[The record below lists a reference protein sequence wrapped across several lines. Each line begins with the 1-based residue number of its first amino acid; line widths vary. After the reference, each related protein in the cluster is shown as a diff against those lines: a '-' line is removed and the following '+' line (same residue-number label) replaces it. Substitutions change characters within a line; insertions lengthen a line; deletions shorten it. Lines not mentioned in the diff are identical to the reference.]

1 MLPWFY
7 SVCELIFVGN
17 GTGLNTRRQAPSCT
31 DAPGR
36 PPVVSAAGHDEFNRG
51 DRERLFEIFSQRL
64 CR

>member
-1 MLPWFY
+1 MLPLFY
-7 SVCELIFVGN
+7 SVCELIFVSN
-17 GTGLNTRRQAPSCT
+17 GTGLNTRQAPSCT

-36 PPVVSAAGHDEFNRG
+36 PPVSAAGHDEFNRG